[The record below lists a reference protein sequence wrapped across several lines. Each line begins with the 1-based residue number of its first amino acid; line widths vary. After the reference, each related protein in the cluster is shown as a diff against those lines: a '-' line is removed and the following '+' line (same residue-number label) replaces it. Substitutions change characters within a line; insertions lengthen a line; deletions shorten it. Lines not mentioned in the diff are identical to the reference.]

1 MWNTS
6 AGVEIRQENPVS
18 NPAQVDSESKV
29 ETGEEKKPD
38 GENNS
43 PLMGVIKKIFKA
55 ISFEKMNTTR
65 RQKPHK
71 HQKLMGVK
79 PNDGFGGAD
88 LRAPK
93 SKVLQAKKPPVKS
106 RGDSY
111 KDKDLGL
118 NILDEL
124 SKSREEWLGFK
135 KLGSLIRSSLRFD
148 LEGWANDNGHTK
160 EKIEVVFDEILEYEL
175 CLLETKKLIIR
186 DGSSI
191 RLRRFNETQDE
202 NDKKNLD
209 GENKLLDAVIQKEN
223 PINIP
228 TVDSESKVENE
239 EKKNPD
245 GEDKGAHNWIKA
257 TGLVASL
264 GGLSPPTPPSSS
276 ASPSHFLMALLAV
289 SPLAVLARFILH
301 LFYCDEWGRR
311 LLLLTSSWCIFSFLI
326 WYFLI

>member
-1 MWNTS
+1 
-6 AGVEIRQENPVS
+6 
-18 NPAQVDSESKV
+18 
-29 ETGEEKKPD
+29 
-38 GENNS
+38 
-43 PLMGVIKKIFKA
+43 
-55 ISFEKMNTTR
+55 
-65 RQKPHK
+65 
-71 HQKLMGVK
+71 
-79 PNDGFGGAD
+79 
-88 LRAPK
+88 
-93 SKVLQAKKPPVKS
+93 
-106 RGDSY
+106 
-111 KDKDLGL
+111 
-118 NILDEL
+118 
-124 SKSREEWLGFK
+124 
-135 KLGSLIRSSLRFD
+135 

-160 EKIEVVFDEILEYEL
+160 EKVEVVFDEILEHEL

-209 GENKLLDAVIQKEN
+209 GENKLLDAVIQKGN

-228 TVDSESKVENE
+228 TVDSESKDKNE

-245 GEDKGAHNWIKA
+245 GEDKGAHSRTYNWIKA

-289 SPLAVLARFILH
+289 SPLAVLAH
-301 LFYCDEWGRR
+301 LAPVLLQHELGRR